1 MQLKSSLGELQHQ
14 LPGCLSVAL
23 VDGSTGL
30 VVAERSE
37 RGRGREGR
45 EDVEL
50 AASAI
55 GPMLEGPGEAV
66 MRALLRSGA
75 AREVERHMLQE
86 LVVASDDRLFVFMR
100 TRHDPDLML
109 VVICHASA
117 KVGRVLALAR
127 LSLEDVALVS

>member
-1 MQLKSSLGELQHQ
+1 
-14 LPGCLSVAL
+14 
-23 VDGSTGL
+23 
-30 VVAERSE
+30 
-37 RGRGREGR
+37 
-45 EDVEL
+45 
-50 AASAI
+50 
-55 GPMLEGPGEAV
+55 MLEGPGEAV